1 MERPSDTIIA
11 SITQHVI
18 TNGKPPSCII
28 LDQETVDYI
37 LNKEPDNIQTKHFIA
52 GVEIVIDDR
61 VE

>member
-52 GVEIVIDDR
+52 V
-61 VE
+61 